1 MAFVQNVPVRF
12 DDVDYARIV
21 YYPKLFSYCH
31 WVFEDFFQKELGIPY
46 SEMLIKRRVGF
57 PTVSAEADFKSP
69 LRFGDTCRVV
79 MKTRYLGR
87 RSITSAYRLEL
98 AGSGT
103 VCAEL
108 EIVTVCI
115 EMESFRSVDM
125 PEDVRN
131 AFSRHLP

>member
-1 MAFVQNVPVRF
+1 MAYVQNVPVRF

-31 WVFEDFFQKELGIPY
+31 WVFEDFFQEELGIPY
-46 SEMLIKRRVGF
+46 SEMLMKRRVGF

-79 MKTRYLGR
+79 METTYLGR
-87 RSITSAYRLEL
+87 RTITSAYRLEL

-103 VCAEL
+103 VCAEA
-108 EIVTVCI
+108 EIVTVSI
-115 EMESFRSVDM
+115 DMGSFQSVDM
-125 PEDVRN
+125 PEDVRA
-131 AFSRHLP
+131 AFSRHLA